1 MGVKQLCSV
10 WLILLANIMLQVHA
24 FVPHHHH
31 NGQVCFDGYSVNIT
45 IPNDGNDARNNPAH
59 PTDEDAECCALKHN
73 YLIPDD
79 GFEYKPAV
87 TNIHHGFNIAGGFI
101 TSCASIPSAP
111 PWPRWARRPAVGRW
125 WGTTPP
131 SAWRRSTGPLR
142 RATPR
147 RERRQR

>member
-45 IPNDGNDARNNPAH
+45 IPNDGNDASNNRAH
-59 PTDEDAECCALKHN
+59 PTDEDAECCALKHD

-101 TSCASIPSAP
+101 TSCASIPFQIFLVNTRLYGGYTNNFHFSSYVSIPGLRSP
-111 PWPRWARRPAVGRW
+111 PAKN
-125 WGTTPP
+125 
-131 SAWRRSTGPLR
+131 LL
-142 RATPR
+142 
-147 RERRQR
+147 